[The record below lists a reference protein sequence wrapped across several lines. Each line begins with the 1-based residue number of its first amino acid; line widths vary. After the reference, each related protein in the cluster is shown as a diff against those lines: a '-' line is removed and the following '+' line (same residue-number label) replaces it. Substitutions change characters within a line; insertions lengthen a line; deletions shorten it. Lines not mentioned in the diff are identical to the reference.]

1 MSEIS
6 GQLTQL
12 RQTDSLSSGNSAIHR
27 LHPLAKLVVTIVY
40 IVCTVSFGKYEFSG
54 LVPMVLYPVLLFQIT
69 GIPFAAFI
77 KKMRYVLP
85 LVCAIGLF
93 NPLFDKDPLI
103 VLGGLVISG
112 GTVSLITLVIK
123 GILCLSAS
131 FLLIATTPFDDIC
144 RALRIVRVPS
154 LLVSLMMLTYRYV
167 AVLIGEASVMTDA
180 YKLRAPGQKGI
191 EFKAWGAFLGQ
202 LLLRSMDKAERIYGG
217 MQLRGFDGSFSF
229 AALRKARISD
239 WLYAIILSAAF
250 ILLLRFDLSELIG
263 SLFV

>member
-1 MSEIS
+1 
-6 GQLTQL
+6 L
-12 RQTDSLSSGNSAIHR
+12 
-27 LHPLAKLVVTIVY
+27 
-40 IVCTVSFGKYEFSG
+40 
-54 LVPMVLYPVLLFQIT
+54 
-69 GIPFAAFI
+69 
-77 KKMRYVLP
+77 
-85 LVCAIGLF
+85 
-93 NPLFDKDPLI
+93 DKDPLI
-103 VLGGLVISG
+103 VLGGRVSSG

-167 AVLIGEASVMTDA
+167 SVLIEEASVMNDA

-239 WLYAIILSAAF
+239 WFYAIILSVVF